1 MSTDIKPVALQ
12 LYTLRERLD
21 ESKESFMA
29 TMKQVADIGYKGVE
43 GGQGNAA
50 AFGLSVADYK
60 SLLDDLGLQAV
71 SGPAPNAELSN
82 IDELVE
88 TCSILGVDV
97 LMGGFGRD
105 QFKDLDTIKETA
117 ENANQMV
124 DALTPHG
131 LKLALHNH
139 WWEFEK
145 VDGRIVQ
152 EYMAEL
158 CTGAFFELDVYW
170 AANFGANDPAA
181 EVAKFKDRIPLLHIK
196 DGNLEPP
203 SPDKPG
209 GGDMTA
215 VGQGKIDTPAAIAA
229 ANPDVLSW
237 LVVELDRCATDMLEA
252 VEESYSYLTE
262 NNLGAGNA

>member
-1 MSTDIKPVALQ
+1 MSTDLKPVALQ
-12 LYTLRERLD
+12 LYTLRERLG
-21 ESKESFMA
+21 ESKESFLA
-29 TMKQVADIGYKGVE
+29 TMKKVADIGYKGVE

-50 AFGLSVADYK
+50 AFGISVTEYK
-60 SLLDDLGLQAV
+60 ELLDDLGLQPV
-71 SGPAPNAELSN
+71 SGPGPQPGLSN
-82 IDELVE
+82 IDELAE
-88 TCSILGVDV
+88 TCGIFGVDV

-105 QFKDLDTIKETA
+105 QFKDLDTIKATAETA
-117 ENANQMV
+117 NRMV
-124 DALTPHG
+124 EAVKPHG
-131 LKLALHNH
+131 LQLALHNH
-139 WWEFEK
+139 WWEFER
-145 VDGRIVQ
+145 VDGRIAQ

-158 CTGAFFELDVYW
+158 CPGVFFELDVYW

-229 ANPDVLSW
+229 ASPDVLRW
-237 LVVELDRCATDMLEA
+237 LIVELDRCETDMLEA
-252 VEESYSYLTE
+252 VEDSYRYLTE
-262 NNLGAGNA
+262 NGLGLGNV